1 MYSLQVGRGPRL
13 LLTIDE
19 GLGSLAAVRGLRAAG
34 YEPVVGWSRPD
45 TYAARSR
52 AASDSLRLPDP
63 QVEPR
68 AHGQAIVRATERERF
83 AAVLPGTEPSLR
95 ALADHPVVLPH
106 GSALG
111 VDSPAALARAT
122 DKRLLHRLASEAGL
136 DVLRQTVCGGG
147 SRAAERVDLDFP
159 VVVKPLRSVEPGA
172 GAQLDVVEVR
182 PAHTP
187 AELEAAVAQA
197 PERTWLVEPL
207 VKGTLEAIC
216 GVAWRGEA
224 VCLMHQES
232 PRIWPPGQGISCF
245 ARTVRRDPEREARV
259 RALLAALGWSG
270 IFGLQFLRVGARSY
284 AIDFNPRVYGSLG
297 LAVAAGQNLPAI
309 WADLLLGRRP
319 VIGPY
324 DEGVRYRVVG
334 DDLRALA
341 RGWREGCRG
350 TVVEALLPRRGTVH
364 GAFRLGDPGPSLAG
378 LHKVR
383 RRLA

>member
-1 MYSLQVGRGPRL
+1 M
-13 LLTIDE
+13 
-19 GLGSLAAVRGLRAAG
+19 
-34 YEPVVGWSRPD
+34 
-45 TYAARSR
+45 
-52 AASDSLRLPDP
+52 
-63 QVEPR
+63 
-68 AHGQAIVRATERERF
+68 
-83 AAVLPGTEPSLR
+83 
-95 ALADHPVVLPH
+95 
-106 GSALG
+106 
-111 VDSPAALARAT
+111 
-122 DKRLLHRLASEAGL
+122 
-136 DVLRQTVCGGG
+136 
-147 SRAAERVDLDFP
+147 
-159 VVVKPLRSVEPGA
+159 
-172 GAQLDVVEVR
+172 
-182 PAHTP
+182 
-187 AELEAAVAQA
+187 
-197 PERTWLVEPL
+197 
-207 VKGTLEAIC
+207 KGTLEAIC

-383 RRLA
+383 SRLA